1 MDFIYVRPCFS
12 FSLLFRQD
20 TVTTNDNLI
29 LFISPL
35 VLVFPGFP
43 NVAISILSLACVK
56 HSALQL
62 SRMNRGAKE
71 YPSRQYIR
79 LALADLTGLATNSLV
94 AS

>member
-29 LFISPL
+29 LFYFSTR
-35 VLVFPGFP
+35 FGFP